1 MKILYKDGVKTIC
14 KDSHPD
20 VEGWEVLM
28 LPDGHPIVEMVETLD
43 GQVETVKSITRL
55 RSELEALNA

>member
-1 MKILYKDGVKTIC
+1 MKILYKDNVKTIC

-28 LPDGHPIVEMVETLD
+28 LPDGHPITKIVQTLD
-43 GQVETVKSITRL
+43 GEMETVKSIE
-55 RSELEALNA
+55 ELMAEVQP

>member
-28 LPDGHPIVEMVETLD
+28 LPDGHPITKIVQTLD
-43 GQVETVKSITRL
+43 GEMETVKSIE
-55 RSELEALNA
+55 ELMAEVQP